1 MSRPPIHRPAP
12 SPRSAAAGRYFAPD
26 FAALV
31 ALAEAV
37 ARDRHGI
44 EIPAKGRGLART
56 LIELPALLAH
66 ILGEHQSLYAR
77 EAFLASAALPDT
89 VQGLAITPSLTG
101 EGLLVSGTGSP
112 VPVERITLPTTV
124 ASIAPAPA
132 TPAPSPSPSASAAAR
147 STGAS
152 PKHST
157 LWALLAAAAISLVA
171 ALVVVVKR

>member
-1 MSRPPIHRPAP
+1 MNGNQLTTIRRDHDQRRT
-12 SPRSAAAGRYFAPD
+12 RSVLKV
-26 FAALV
+26 LV
-31 ALAEAV
+31 TSI
-37 ARDRHGI
+37 RID
-44 EIPAKGRGLART
+44 
-56 LIELPALLAH
+56 
-66 ILGEHQSLYAR
+66 
-77 EAFLASAALPDT
+77 
-89 VQGLAITPSLTG
+89 PSLTG

>member
-12 SPRSAAAGRYFAPD
+12 SPRSAAAGRYFGPD

-77 EAFLASAALPDT
+77 EAFLASAALPDNLGRHARKLAYRPDPGVAAT
-89 VQGLAITPSLTG
+89 GLAAFTVKP
-101 EGLLVSGTGSP
+101 GLSG
-112 VPVERITLPTTV
+112 VL
-124 ASIAPAPA
+124 AP
-132 TPAPSPSPSASAAAR
+132 
-147 STGAS
+147 GF
-152 PKHST
+152 
-157 LWALLAAAAISLVA
+157 ALQS
-171 ALVVVVKR
+171 